1 MNVISLQNIEK
12 SYGTRLLFK
21 EVNITFTTEK
31 RLGLVGING
40 TGKSTFLK
48 ILAGRMEA
56 DKGTIERNGKASIH
70 YLAQT
75 PDFDTESTLLEAVLD
90 GDHPRLQIVKAFERI
105 SREYRQMQESGS
117 DDAKLSRNYMNA
129 LEQMDQQDGWQV
141 EQEARIILSKLGFPD
156 VGQKVAMLS
165 GGQKRRLALGQ
176 ALLYPCD
183 LLLLDEPTNHLDE
196 DSIDW
201 LESYL
206 SVRQGGLLISTH
218 DRYFLDSVCNG
229 ILELSNRHM
238 YQYDGNYE
246 EFIALKADREARE
259 AATEEKRRQFLK
271 REIEWVRR
279 GALAR
284 TTKQKARLD
293 RYEKLKNMEKTRR
306 PDQMDPIA
314 LKTRLGKTIFDIEH
328 LEFYFD
334 ERPMIKDFTYH
345 VVRHDRIGIVGPN
358 GVGKSTF
365 MNILDGTYEATRGTI
380 GKGETVRIA
389 HFKQELPEFDEDMRV
404 LDYIREDHS
413 YMVLGDGS
421 TLSAGQI
428 LERFLFT
435 PELHGVPIRKLSGG
449 ERRRLYLLKLLMSAP
464 NVLLLDEPTND
475 LDIPTLEVLEDF
487 LDSFSGVIITVCHD
501 RYFLDRVVDKLF
513 VFTGDGHIEIVH
525 GSYSDYKDALDESS
539 GSKRPFYMPND
550 NIPANSKAVRA
561 VEGGEADSDD
571 SVDNQSNRVDT
582 LGNDNVV
589 ASDETD
595 TFKEIPKK
603 GLNKAEEAEYAKI
616 MDELPK
622 LEHLVK
628 GLDVMIS
635 QVATDYE
642 KMQSLMEEREETQT
656 QIDALT
662 ERWMELEERL

>member
-12 SYGTRLLFK
+12 SYGTRLLFTD
-21 EVNITFTTEK
+21 VSITFTNQK

-48 ILAGRMEA
+48 ILTGQMEA
-56 DKGTIERNGKASIH
+56 DKGSIERNGKASIH
-70 YLAQT
+70 YLAQS
-75 PDFDTESTLLEAVLD
+75 PNFDEGDTLLEAILD
-90 GDHPRLQIVKAFERI
+90 GDHPRLQLVKRFDKA
-105 SREYRQMQESGS
+105 SRDYHYIQEQGVS
-117 DDAKLSRNYMNA
+117 DDRIERRYMQC
-129 LEQMDQQDGWQV
+129 LEEMDRQDGWQV
-141 EQEARIILSKLGFPD
+141 EQEARIILSKLGFHD
-156 VGQKVAMLS
+156 VNMSVSLLS

-196 DSIDW
+196 DSIEW
-201 LESYL
+201 LETYL
-206 SVRQGGLLISTH
+206 SNRQGGLLISTH

-238 YQYDGNYE
+238 YEYEGNYE
-246 EFIALKADREARE
+246 KFIELKADREARQ

-284 TTKQKARLD
+284 TTKQKARLQ
-293 RYEKLKNMEKTRR
+293 RYETLKNMEKTRR

-328 LEFYFD
+328 LSFD
-334 ERPMIKDFTYH
+334 FDGRPMIDNFTYH

-365 MNILDGTYEATRGTI
+365 MNILDGTYEPSTGTI

-404 LDYIREDHS
+404 LDYIKEDHS
-413 YMVLGDGS
+413 YMALGDGT

-513 VFTGDGHIEIVH
+513 VFTGNGHIDIVH
-525 GSYSDYKDALDESS
+525 GSYSDYKEEHGESTNSSFYIPEHQPSTVTNKSSASTVGPVEVSDAD
-539 GSKRPFYMPND
+539 
-550 NIPANSKAVRA
+550 
-561 VEGGEADSDD
+561 
-571 SVDNQSNRVDT
+571 
-582 LGNDNVV
+582 
-589 ASDETD
+589 TD
-595 TFKEIPKK
+595 TNANTEAKGSADKSTPVDLPTKK
-603 GLNKAEEAEYAKI
+603 GLNKAEEAEYASI
-616 MDELPK
+616 MEELPK
-622 LEHLVK
+622 LEHLIK

-635 QVATDYE
+635 QAATDYE
-642 KMQSLMEEREETQT
+642 KMQTLMAEREGAQS
-656 QIDALT
+656 QIDTLT

>member
-21 EVNITFTTEK
+21 EVSMTFTTEK

-48 ILAGRMEA
+48 ILAGQMEA
-56 DKGTIERNGKASIH
+56 DKGTIERNGKASIY

-75 PDFDTESTLLEAVLD
+75 PDFDAEATLLEAVLD
-90 GDHPRLQIVKAFERI
+90 GNHPRLQMVKVFERI
-105 SREYRQMQESGS
+105 SREYRQMQESGK
-117 DDAKLSRNYMNA
+117 DDAKISRNYMNA

-156 VGQKVAMLS
+156 VEQKVAMLS

-550 NIPANSKAVRA
+550 NIPANSKAVRV

-589 ASDETD
+589 AGDETD

>member
-21 EVNITFTTEK
+21 DVNITFTTEK

-48 ILAGRMEA
+48 ILAGQMEA

-75 PDFDTESTLLEAVLD
+75 PDFDAESTLLEAVLD
-90 GDHPRLQIVKAFERI
+90 GDHPRLQMVKDFERI
-105 SREYRQMQESGS
+105 SREYRQMQESGG
-117 DDAKLSRNYMNA
+117 DDAKISKNYMNA
-129 LEQMDQQDGWQV
+129 LERMDQQDGWQV

-156 VGQKVAMLS
+156 VEKKVALLS

-206 SVRQGGLLISTH
+206 STRQGGLLISTH

-229 ILELSNRHM
+229 ILELSNRRM

-306 PDQMDPIA
+306 PDQMDPIS

-328 LEFYFD
+328 LAFYFG

-365 MNILDGTYEATRGTI
+365 MNILDGIYEPTNGTI

-513 VFTGDGHIEIVH
+513 VFSGDGQIEIVH

-539 GSKRPFYMPND
+539 IGKRPFYIVNTNAD
-550 NIPANSKAVRA
+550 FRANTNGHSKEIK
-561 VEGGEADSDD
+561 VEEFDSRQHQSDMESVSDD
-571 SVDNQSNRVDT
+571 ITKVDND
-582 LGNDNVV
+582 GI
-589 ASDETD
+589 D
-595 TFKEIPKK
+595 TFKGTPKK
-603 GLNKAEEAEYAKI
+603 GLNKAEAAEYAKI

-642 KMQSLMEEREETQT
+642 KMQSLMSEREETQS